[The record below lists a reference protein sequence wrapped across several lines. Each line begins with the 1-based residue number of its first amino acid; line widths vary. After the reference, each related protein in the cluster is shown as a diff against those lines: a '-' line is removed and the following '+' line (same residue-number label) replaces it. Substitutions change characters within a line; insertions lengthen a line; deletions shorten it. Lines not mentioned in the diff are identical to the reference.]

1 VRGVSISVGKR
12 GEGWFL
18 IQLALFV
25 LILAS
30 SRIGLWVFP
39 AWLRVLG
46 GVLLVIGGIAGTLG
60 IFALGR
66 NLSPFPKP
74 IEGGSLVTN
83 GVYGIVR
90 HPIYTGLILGTL
102 GWGLLMS
109 SVLGVILAVV
119 LFLFF
124 DRKSR
129 HEEAW
134 LLETY
139 PGYAEYRDRVKKLLP
154 GIY

>member
-1 VRGVSISVGKR
+1 M
-12 GEGWFL
+12 
-18 IQLALFV
+18 
-25 LILAS
+25 
-30 SRIGLWVFP
+30 
-39 AWLRVLG
+39 
-46 GVLLVIGGIAGTLG
+46 IGGISGTLG
-60 IFALGR
+60 ILALGR

-74 IEGGSLVTN
+74 IEGGALVTS

-109 SVLGVILAVV
+109 SVLGVILAGV

-129 HEEAW
+129 REEVW
-134 LLETY
+134 LMETY
-139 PGYAEYRDRVKKLLP
+139 PGYAEYRRRVKKLIP

>member
-1 VRGVSISVGKR
+1 MGKR

-18 IQLALFV
+18 IQMALFA
-25 LILAS
+25 LILLA

-39 AWLRVLG
+39 TWLRGLG
-46 GVLLVIGGIAGTLG
+46 GVFLAVGGALGTLG
-60 IFALGR
+60 LLALGR

-74 IEGGSLVTN
+74 IEGGALVTT

-90 HPIYTGLILGTL
+90 HPIYAGLILGTL

-109 SVLGVILAVV
+109 SVLGVALAGV

-129 HEEAW
+129 REEAW
-134 LLETY
+134 LQEAY
-139 PGYAEYRDRVKKLLP
+139 PGYGEYRMRVKKLIPWL
-154 GIY
+154 Y

>member
-1 VRGVSISVGKR
+1 
-12 GEGWFL
+12 L
-18 IQLALFV
+18 IQLGLFA
-25 LILAS
+25 LILLA

-39 AWLRVLG
+39 TWLRVLG
-46 GVLLVIGGIAGTLG
+46 GLLLAIGGVLGTLG
-60 IFALGR
+60 ILALGR

-74 IEGGSLVTN
+74 IVGGSLVTN

-109 SVLGVILAVV
+109 SVLGVILAGV

-129 HEEAW
+129 REEAW
-134 LLETY
+134 LMETY
-139 PGYAEYRDRVKKLLP
+139 PGYAEYRGRVKKLIP

>member
-1 VRGVSISVGKR
+1 MGKR

-18 IQLALFV
+18 IQLALFA
-25 LILAS
+25 LILVS
-30 SRIGLWVFP
+30 SRTGLWAFP
-39 AWLRVLG
+39 IWLRVLG
-46 GVLLVIGGIAGTLG
+46 GALLVIGGIAGTLG

-74 IEGGSLVTN
+74 IEGGSLVTTS
-83 GVYGIVR
+83 VYGVVR

-129 HEEAW
+129 SEEAW
-134 LLETY
+134 LLEAY
-139 PGYAEYRDRVKKLLP
+139 PGYAEYRERVKKLIP

>member
-1 VRGVSISVGKR
+1 VSKSVGKR

-18 IQLALFV
+18 IQLALFA
-25 LILAS
+25 LILLS
-30 SRIGLWVFP
+30 SRIGLWTFP
-39 AWLRVLG
+39 IWLRLLG
-46 GVLLVIGGIAGTLG
+46 GALLMIGGIAGTLG
-60 IFALGR
+60 IFALGS
-66 NLSPFPKP
+66 NISPFPKP
-74 IEGGSLVTN
+74 IEGGSLVTS

-90 HPIYTGLILGTL
+90 HPIYTGLILGTF

-109 SVLGVILAVV
+109 SVLGMILAVV

-134 LLETY
+134 LMEAY
-139 PGYAEYRDRVKKLLP
+139 PGYTEYRGRVKKLIP